1 MHFATH
7 TFQHPHEFS
16 APENM
21 HMGGGVDDWVTGY
34 PVWVLRPKSKLQHIG
49 LVNNLT
55 IIYTTNLFTNFAIRL
70 RVFRCSCSSMP
81 QSMRSVIAYVIS
93 IPATILATS
102 RTGTCTAWHAAST
115 TFYCRTDGSRTW
127 YTTPTTR
134 ASTRMSAS
142 RAAPNTESEWD
153 VVNKS
158 AT

>member
-1 MHFATH
+1 MDQKYLEYSPFSQNKPQIYTLGLPAVVSWQCNIAFSSCRRLLSSLQMTVCLMHFATH

-102 RTGTCTAWHAAST
+102 RTGTCTA
-115 TFYCRTDGSRTW
+115 
-127 YTTPTTR
+127 
-134 ASTRMSAS
+134 
-142 RAAPNTESEWD
+142 
-153 VVNKS
+153 
-158 AT
+158 